1 MMCGVYLSG
10 HKHHLG
16 MSWIEGIMEN
26 LVSQKVI
33 S

>member
-1 MMCGVYLSG
+1 VFYLSG
-10 HKHHLG
+10 HKYRLG
-16 MSWIEGIMEN
+16 IPWIEGIMEN